1 MDEGVHGDKRI
12 DRKGQSAI
20 TKKTLPPH
28 LIRRR
33 KYLEVKSKK
42 MNTDELCINTL
53 RMLAVD
59 MVQKANS
66 GHPGMPM
73 GAAPMAYVLWTR
85 FLRFN
90 PKNPAWPDRD
100 RFILSAGQGSAL
112 LYALLHL
119 TGYDMPLEELKNFR
133 QWGSHTPGHPE
144 YDPKR
149 GVECTTGPL
158 GQGFGDGLGMA
169 IAEKFLAANFNRPGH
184 DIVNH
189 YTYAIASDG
198 DLMEG
203 ISSEAGSLAGHFK
216 LGKLIY
222 LYDNNHISLAGAT
235 ELTFT
240 EDVAKR
246 FEAYGWHV
254 QKVED
259 GNDLEAISGAISAAR
274 EELERPSL
282 IMVRTHLAY
291 GSPHKQDTFQAH
303 GSPLGEEEVRLTK
316 QNLGW
321 PAEPAFH
328 IPGEALTKFREALQ
342 KGQKLEEEWGRKV
355 ESYKGNYPDLRAKWD
370 QMRAGKYAAGW
381 KEKLPVFGASEKPM
395 ATRTAGGKIM
405 NAIYDYVPQLIGGS
419 GDLNPSTGTPLLE
432 RGTFE
437 PPDMGTEKIQGS
449 VGKWE
454 FSGPNIAYG
463 VREHAMAAATNG
475 LALHGGLLPFAS
487 TFLIFSDYMRPSIRL
502 ACLMRLHV
510 IYVFTHD
517 SVALGEDGPTH
528 QPVEHL
534 QGLRSMPNMTVIRPA
549 DANETSEAWAA
560 ALEHKGGPVSI
571 ILTRQKL
578 PIIDRQKKKYAP
590 ASGLHKGA
598 YILAGSASE
607 KPEVILIATGSE
619 IHPALA
625 AYETLAGEG
634 VKARVV
640 SMPCQEFF
648 DRQPE
653 SYRNEVLPPD
663 VTGRIAIEAAASGG
677 WYKYVGARD
686 HGHGLVLGIDRFGAS
701 APGETNLREFGF
713 TAENI
718 AGKARNLLGRKV
730 RA

>member
-1 MDEGVHGDKRI
+1 
-12 DRKGQSAI
+12 
-20 TKKTLPPH
+20 
-28 LIRRR
+28 
-33 KYLEVKSKK
+33 
-42 MNTDELCINTL
+42 MNTDELCVNTL

-85 FLRFN
+85 HLRFN
-90 PKNPAWPDRD
+90 PRNPAWPDRD
-100 RFILSAGQGSAL
+100 RFVLSAGHGSAL
-112 LYALLHL
+112 LYSLLHL
-119 TGYDMPLEELKNFR
+119 TGYDMPMEELKNFR

-144 YDPKR
+144 YDPRR

-158 GQGFGDGLGMA
+158 GQGFGNGLGMA
-169 IAEKFLAANFNRPGH
+169 MAEKFLSANFNRPGH

-189 YTYAIASDG
+189 YTYAIVSDG

-222 LYDNNHISLAGAT
+222 LYDNNHVSLAGAT

-240 EDVAKR
+240 EEVAKR
-246 FEAYGWHV
+246 FEAFKWHV
-254 QKVED
+254 QNVED
-259 GNDLEAISGAISAAR
+259 GNDLEAIGGAIKAAR

-282 IMVRTHLAY
+282 IMVRTHIAY
-291 GSPHKQDTFQAH
+291 GSPNKQDTFQAH

-316 QNLGW
+316 KNLGW
-321 PAEPAFH
+321 PLEPAFH
-328 IPGEALTKFREALQ
+328 IPEEALKRFRESVPR
-342 KGQKLEEEWGRKV
+342 GQKLEEEWGRKMQAY
-355 ESYKGNYPDLRAKWD
+355 SGAYPELKAKWD
-370 QMRAGKYAAGW
+370 GMWTGKYIPGW
-381 KEKLPVFGASEKPM
+381 KEKLPVFEASEKPV
-395 ATRTAGGKIM
+395 ATRAAGGRAM
-405 NAIYDYVPQLIGGS
+405 NAIYEHIPQLIGGS
-419 GDLNPSTGTPLLE
+419 GDLNPSTDTPLKG

-437 PPDMGTEKIQGS
+437 SPDMGNENVQGS
-449 VGKWE
+449 VGKWD
-454 FSGPNIAYG
+454 FSGPNITYG
-463 VREHAMAAATNG
+463 VREHAMTAVSSG

-528 QPVEHL
+528 QPIEHL
-534 QGLRSMPNMTVIRPA
+534 ESLRAMPGMTVIRPS

-578 PIIDRQKKKYAP
+578 PIIDRRRYGL

-598 YILAGSASE
+598 YVLAGTVSE
-607 KPEVILIATGSE
+607 KPEIILIATGSE
-619 IHPALA
+619 VHPALE
-625 AYETLAGEG
+625 AYEKLSSEG

-653 SYRNEVLPPD
+653 SYRKEILPPD
-663 VTGRIAIEAAASGG
+663 VTDRIAIEAAATGG
-677 WYKYVGARD
+677 WHKYVGAKD
-686 HGHGLVLGIDRFGAS
+686 NGHGLVMGIDRFGAS
-701 APGETNLREFGF
+701 APGETNMKQFGF
-713 TAENI
+713 TAETI
-718 AGKARNLLGRKV
+718 VEKARSLLGRKA

>member
-1 MDEGVHGDKRI
+1 
-12 DRKGQSAI
+12 
-20 TKKTLPPH
+20 
-28 LIRRR
+28 
-33 KYLEVKSKK
+33 
-42 MNTDELCINTL
+42 MNKDELCINTL

-85 FLRFN
+85 HLRFN
-90 PKNPAWPDRD
+90 PRNPAWPDRD
-100 RFILSAGQGSAL
+100 RFILSAGHGSAL

-119 TGYDMPLEELKNFR
+119 TGYDMPMEELKNFR

-144 YDPKR
+144 YDPRR

-169 IAEKFLAANFNRPGH
+169 IAEKFFSANFNRPGH
-184 DIVNH
+184 DIINH
-189 YTYAIASDG
+189 FTYAIVSDG

-222 LYDNNHISLAGAT
+222 LYDDNHISLSGAT

-240 EDVAKR
+240 EEVAKR
-246 FEAYGWHV
+246 FEAYKWHV
-254 QKVED
+254 QRVED
-259 GNDLEAISGAISAAR
+259 GNGLEAISSAIKAAR

-321 PAEPAFH
+321 PVEPSFH
-328 IPGEALTKFREALQ
+328 IPEEALKRFRESVPL
-342 KGQKLEEEWGRKV
+342 GQKLEEQWGRKMQ
-355 ESYKGNYPDLRAKWD
+355 SYSAAYPELKAKWD
-370 QMRAGKYAAGW
+370 GMWAGKYIPGW
-381 KEKLPVFGASEKPM
+381 KEKLPVFEPSEKIV
-395 ATRTAGGKIM
+395 ATRAAGGKIM
-405 NAIYDYVPQLIGGS
+405 NAIYEHVPQLIGGS
-419 GDLNPSTGTPLLE
+419 ADLNPSTDTPLKG

-437 PPDMGTEKIQGS
+437 SPDMGNADIQGS
-449 VGKWE
+449 VGKWD

-463 VREHAMAAATNG
+463 VREHVMAAATNG

-517 SVALGEDGPTH
+517 SVAIGEDGPTH
-528 QPVEHL
+528 QPIEHL
-534 QGLRSMPNMTVIRPA
+534 ESLRAMPNMSVIRPA

-560 ALEHKGGPVSI
+560 ALEHKGGPVSL

-578 PIIDRQKKKYAP
+578 PVIDRRKYAP
-590 ASGLHKGA
+590 TSGLHKGG
-598 YILAGSASE
+598 YILAGLASE
-607 KPEVILIATGSE
+607 KPEIILIATGSE
-619 IHPALA
+619 VHPALS
-625 AYETLAGEG
+625 AYETLSTGG

-653 SYRNEVLPPD
+653 SYRKEVLPPD
-663 VTGRIAIEAAASGG
+663 VTDRIAVEAGVSGG
-677 WYKYVGARD
+677 WHKYVGARD
-686 HGHGLVLGIDRFGAS
+686 NGHGLVVGIDRFGAS
-701 APGETNLREFGF
+701 APGETNMKQFGF
-713 TAENI
+713 TVENI
-718 AGKARNLLGRKV
+718 LEKAKNLLGRKA